1 MIYFVEGG
9 DLVKI
14 GMAEDV
20 PARVARMQTGSP
32 IPLRLL
38 GYVPG
43 GRDVERALHRR
54 FRDLRVRGEWFR
66 RVDELHAYIK
76 SGFEG
81 PYIALSG
88 DTACFGLIGDGFERS
103 LYRAYVKVKEGW
115 WRFEERGRPVE
126 YDPTVRYARVS
137 VQTVQCCLRDL
148 RREYEGDPARPALQR
163 LLAARI
169 IERCEA

>member
-32 IPLRLL
+32 IQLRLL
-38 GYVPG
+38 GSMPG
-43 GRDVERALHRR
+43 DRDVERALHRR

-66 RVDELHAYIK
+66 RADELHAYIE

-81 PYIALSG
+81 PYIALSE
-88 DTACFGLIGDGFERS
+88 DTACFGLIGEDFERS

-115 WRFEERGRPVE
+115 WRFEGRARPVE
-126 YDPTVRYARVS
+126 YDPTVRYAQV
-137 VQTVQCCLRDL
+137 TVRTVRCCLGDL
-148 RREYEGDPARPALQR
+148 RREYEGDPARSALQR
-163 LLAARI
+163 LLVA
-169 IERCEA
+169 ER